1 MAYRMGEREQ
11 SAGVCYASQ
20 ALLHKLCFID
30 LASESYECFTKLLRK
45 LNQNEKKKNP
55 NSQKQNETRYL
66 IFPPQGFH
74 STQESLKTVNTVI
87 RPCGDPLQGWPE
99 ELQKMY
105 VSSNN
110 IAIVILKL

>member
-1 MAYRMGEREQ
+1 M
-11 SAGVCYASQ
+11 
-20 ALLHKLCFID
+20 K
-30 LASESYECFTKLLRK
+30 
-45 LNQNEKKKNP
+45 KKKNP

-110 IAIVILKL
+110 IAIVILKLWAKASQLLCFSFEKSKFLSWKKRDTNMKWEELGMTV